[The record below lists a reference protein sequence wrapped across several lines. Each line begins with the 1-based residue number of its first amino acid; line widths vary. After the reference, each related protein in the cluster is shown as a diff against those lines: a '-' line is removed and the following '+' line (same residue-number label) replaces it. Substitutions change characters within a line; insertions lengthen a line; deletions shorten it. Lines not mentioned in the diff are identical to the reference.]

1 VRTLVVFLVILCS
14 IASAQSYTSY
24 QVKTGDTLFDIA
36 RQFETSV
43 AYIKELNSLY
53 GTTIYNGQILKL
65 PASSKAQ
72 PQLNFA
78 DKIVKHEVK
87 SGETLADLAQKY
99 AISAETIKKSNPE
112 LVDLIEDS
120 PLVISTNILIPP
132 AEGILITYT
141 SDDNILGLALKN
153 GLRPN
158 ELLDANG
165 LNSPNEVTIGQ
176 ILFIPDKSV
185 LALTNNPFRGIG
197 GSDSREEE
205 NPVSETITANYQWP
219 LSGRLTSSFGRRNIS
234 VGGNTFHRGID
245 IAAPRGTPIHASKQA
260 RVSFADW
267 SNTYGWVIF
276 LEHQDGSQT
285 RYAHMSAMA
294 VVAGDYVEQGQVI
307 GYVGS
312 TGASTG
318 PHVHFEIRI
327 NKVAVDPMLYLPQ

>member
-1 VRTLVVFLVILCS
+1 MLGSLV
-14 IASAQSYTSY
+14 AAQSYTNY
-24 QVKTGDTLFDIA
+24 EVKSGDTLFEIA
-36 RQFETSV
+36 RNFETSV
-43 AYIKELNSLY
+43 ANVKELNSLY
-53 GTTIYNGQILKL
+53 NTTIYIGQILKL
-65 PASSKAQ
+65 PANGQTQPVLSS
-72 PQLNFA
+72 FA
-78 DKIVKHEVK
+78 DGIKEHSVA
-87 SGETLADLAQKY
+87 SGETLADLATKY
-99 AISAETIKKSNPE
+99 AISVEAIKNSNPI

-120 PLVISTNILIPP
+120 PLVSSTKILIPP
-132 AEGILITYT
+132 AEGVLVSYT
-141 SDDNILGLALKN
+141 ADDNILSLAFKN

-165 LNSPNEVTIGQ
+165 LASPDEISIGQ

-185 LALTNNPFRGIG
+185 LALANNPFKGIG
-197 GSDSREEE
+197 GSDNREEGAV
-205 NPVSETITANYQWP
+205 VSAAVASNYQWP

-245 IAAPRGTPIHASKQA
+245 IAAPMGTPIHASKQA

-294 VVAGDYVEQGQVI
+294 VVAGDYVAQGQVI

-327 NKVAVDPMLYLPQ
+327 NKTAVDPMLYLPQ